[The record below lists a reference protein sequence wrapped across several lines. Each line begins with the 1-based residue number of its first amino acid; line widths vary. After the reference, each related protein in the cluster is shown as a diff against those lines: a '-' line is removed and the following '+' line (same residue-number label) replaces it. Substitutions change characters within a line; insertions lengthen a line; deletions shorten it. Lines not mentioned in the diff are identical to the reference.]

1 MDTSIFFE
9 PAGSVETTFPAHT
22 IGEKINVYS
31 QKGGFPDL
39 DNIDIVIIGV
49 NDDRKAIHNKGCAD
63 APDHIRK
70 KLYRLFRGDHPFRVA
85 DLGNI
90 QKGATIQDT
99 YFALSSVIGFLA
111 KKKIV
116 TIIIGGSQDLTYANY
131 CAYRDIEQM
140 VNIVAV
146 DSAFDM
152 GEMDSPVN
160 SQTYLSKIILSQPN
174 YLFNFSN
181 IGFQTYFVEQKSI
194 ALMEKMFFDSY
205 RLGDVKNDMEEVEPI
220 VRNAD
225 MLSFDISAVRH
236 SDAPGNKN
244 ASPNGFFGDEA
255 CRIARYA
262 GLSDKLTSFG
272 IYEVNPLVDINGQT
286 SFLAAEMIWYFIQ
299 GYYSR
304 KKDYPVGDKSAYTK
318 YRVSIKDGKYEIV
331 FYKSDKSGRWW
342 MEVPY
347 PSGKKSKYERHSMI
361 PCSYNDY
368 KTACSEEMP
377 DRWWQAYQKLG

>member
-1 MDTSIFFE
+1 MDISIFFE
-9 PAGSVETTFPAHT
+9 PVDLGDTAFPANT
-22 IGEKINVYS
+22 IGEKINCHS
-31 QKGGFPDL
+31 EKGNFPE
-39 DNIDIVIIGV
+39 IEKTDIVIIGV
-49 NDDRKAIHNKGCAD
+49 QDDRNSVDNKGSAK
-63 APDHIRK
+63 APDYIRK
-70 KLYRLFRGDHPFRVA
+70 KLYHLYRGDHPFRVT

-90 QKGATIQDT
+90 KEGNTVEDT
-99 YFALSSVIGFLA
+99 YFAISSTVSFLA

-116 TIIIGGSQDLTYANY
+116 TIIIGSSQDLTYANY

-146 DSAFDM
+146 DSMFDM
-152 GEMDSPVN
+152 GEMSNPVDSK
-160 SQTYLSKIILSQPN
+160 TYLSKIILHQPN
-174 YLFNFSN
+174 FLFNFSN
-181 IGFQTYFVEQKSI
+181 IGYQTYFVDQKSI
-194 ALMEKMFFDSY
+194 SLMDKMFFDSY
-205 RLGDVKNDMEEVEPI
+205 RLGEVKNDLEEVEPI

-225 MLSFDISAVRH
+225 ILSFDISAIRN

-272 IYEVNPLVDINGQT
+272 IYEINPSVDMNNQT

-304 KKDYPVGDKSAYTK
+304 KQDYPVGDKGNYTK
-318 YRVSIKDGKYEIV
+318 YRVAIKEGKYEIV

-368 KTACSEEMP
+368 KTACNEEMP
-377 DRWWQAYQKLG
+377 DRWWQAFQKLG

>member
-1 MDTSIFFE
+1 MDISIFFE
-9 PAGSVETTFPAHT
+9 PANLNEIAFQANT
-22 IGEKINVYS
+22 IGEKIVRYS
-31 QKGGFPDL
+31 EKGNFPEL
-39 DNIDIVIIGV
+39 ENTDIVIIGV
-49 NDDRKAIHNKGCAD
+49 NDDRKAVHNKGCSE
-63 APDHIRK
+63 APDFVRK
-70 KLYRLFRGDHPFRVA
+70 KLYHLYRGDHPFKVT

-90 QKGATIQDT
+90 QKGNTIEDT

-131 CAYRDIEQM
+131 CAYRDMEQM
-140 VNIVAV
+140 VNIVSV
-146 DSAFDM
+146 DCAFDM
-152 GEMDSPVN
+152 GEMDSPVD
-160 SQTYLSKIILSQPN
+160 SRTYLSKIILHQPN

-181 IGFQTYFVEQKSI
+181 IGYQTYFVEQKGI

-205 RLGDVKNDMEEVEPI
+205 RLGDVKNDIEEVEPI

-225 MLSFDISAVRH
+225 ILSFDISSIRH

-272 IYEVNPLVDINGQT
+272 LYEINPSVDINGQT
-286 SFLAAEMIWYFIQ
+286 SFLAAEMIWYFIN

-304 KKDYPVGDKSAYTK
+304 KKDYPVGDKSSYTK
-318 YRVSIKDGKYEIV
+318 YRVNIKEGKYELV
-331 FYKSDKSGRWW
+331 FYKSDRSGRWW

-347 PSGKKSKYERHSMI
+347 PASKKSKYERHSMV

-368 KTACSEEMP
+368 KIACNEEMP
-377 DRWWQAYQKLG
+377 DRWWQAFQKLG

>member
-1 MDTSIFFE
+1 MDISIFFE
-9 PAGSVETTFPAHT
+9 PANLDEITFEANT
-22 IGEKINVYS
+22 IGEKIITYS
-31 QKGGFPDL
+31 EKGNFPEL
-39 DNIDIVIIGV
+39 ENTDIVIIGV
-49 NDDRKAIHNKGCAD
+49 NDDRNAVNNKGCAD
-63 APDHIRK
+63 APDFVRK
-70 KLYRLFRGDHPFRVA
+70 KLYQLYRGDYPIRVT

-90 QKGATIQDT
+90 QKGNTFEDT
-99 YFALSSVIGFLA
+99 YFALTSVVGFLA

-131 CAYRDIEQM
+131 CAYRDMEQM

-146 DSAFDM
+146 DCAFNM
-152 GEMDSPVN
+152 GEMDSPVD
-160 SQTYLSKIILSQPN
+160 SGTYLSKIILHQPN
-174 YLFNFSN
+174 FLFNFSN
-181 IGFQTYFVEQKSI
+181 IGYQTYFVEQKGIS
-194 ALMEKMFFDSY
+194 LMEKMFFDSY
-205 RLGDVKNDMEEVEPI
+205 RLGDVKKDMEEVEPV

-225 MLSFDISAVRH
+225 ILSFDISAIRH

-272 IYEVNPLVDINGQT
+272 IYEINPSVDINGQT
-286 SFLAAEMIWYFIQ
+286 SFLAAEMIWYFIN

-304 KKDYPVGDKSAYTK
+304 KKDYPVGDKSSYTK
-318 YRVSIKDGKYEIV
+318 YRVSIKEGKYEIV

-347 PSGKKSKYERHSMI
+347 PGSKKSKYERHSMV

-368 KTACSEEMP
+368 KIACTEEMP
-377 DRWWQAYQKLG
+377 DRWWQAFQKLG